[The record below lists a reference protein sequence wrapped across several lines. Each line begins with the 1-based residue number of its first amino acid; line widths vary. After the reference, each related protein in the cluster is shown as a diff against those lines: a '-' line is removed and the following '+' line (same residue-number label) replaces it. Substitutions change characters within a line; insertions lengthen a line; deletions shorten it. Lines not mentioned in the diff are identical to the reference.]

1 MEPIAS
7 WNNTAWH
14 LVGGRG
20 GEQMKTSET
29 GEITPIVPLRPLG
42 EADAA
47 VCADGVCELPQPE
60 PADEH

>member
-1 MEPIAS
+1 
-7 WNNTAWH
+7 
-14 LVGGRG
+14 
-20 GEQMKTSET
+20 MKTSET

-47 VCADGVCELPQPE
+47 VCADGVCDLPQPE